1 MSEVTNAKCIHI
13 NQDMGSNYVVLSHE
27 AKEGK
32 YLCCIFTWSNRR
44 ELNPLYFHKE
54 IGNGYRISFLLNIH
68 TRKTIE
74 QKITLLH
81 MFY

>member
-32 YLCCIFTWSNRR
+32 
-44 ELNPLYFHKE
+44 
-54 IGNGYRISFLLNIH
+54 
-68 TRKTIE
+68 
-74 QKITLLH
+74 
-81 MFY
+81 